1 MAQEG
6 LDLTEANYVF
16 ISSPIEHYAKEAQMK
31 ARVRRLGQSRPTF
44 VKHFIVADTVEENLF
59 ELGRLQKQKM
69 NMSPALSLVA
79 TQPLSRQEQEV
90 LEAKEI
96 ARLG

>member
-1 MAQEG
+1 
-6 LDLTEANYVF
+6 
-16 ISSPIEHYAKEAQMK
+16 MK

-44 VKHFIVADTVEENLF
+44 VKHFIVTDTVEENLF
-59 ELGRLQKQKM
+59 ELGRLQKM

>member
-44 VKHFIVADTVEENLF
+44 VKHFIVEDTVEETLY
-59 ELGRLQKQKM
+59 ELGRTQKM
-69 NMSPALSLVA
+69 NLNPTMSLAA
-79 TQPLSRQEQEV
+79 AQPLSQQEEKI